1 MRGRAPA
8 QCLAHSKRPVTV
20 PECFVCSFPA
30 PSAPAP
36 KAPRPAR
43 HLGAGVR
50 GSLGGSGRW
59 RWGLCP
65 HYLHDQEPVFISG
78 PRFLLL

>member
-43 HLGAGVR
+43 HLP
-50 GSLGGSGRW
+50 S
-59 RWGLCP
+59 
-65 HYLHDQEPVFISG
+65 PV
-78 PRFLLL
+78 L